1 MDGGPLE
8 LTVTDNGMGLDTGAP
23 ALPGSRFGTAQLRER
38 LASRYGDAAHF
49 ELAALPEG
57 GTLARITLKCTP

>member
-1 MDGGPLE
+1 VE
-8 LTVTDNGMGLDTGAP
+8 QQVVVRRALTERCGEPGAVGRVE
-23 ALPGSRFGTAQLRER
+23 AVEVGTAQLRER

-57 GTLARITLKCTP
+57 GTLAKITIANAG